1 MKASDVYY
9 VNEDKKAAK
18 MASLKGGAREVAED
32 LKRKQLASLDQKHRR
47 MKEDADARLNQ
58 MEKIRAEDEAEK
70 HRRMQK
76 KTELR
81 KIMDEDFANKQKFR
95 DRHSQLQAR
104 TSDFGDNNVLS
115 YVYTTKEHKSYQ
127 LRAKNEKLIGMMK
140 D

>member
-76 KTELR
+76 KMELR

-95 DRHSQLQAR
+95 DRHSQL
-104 TSDFGDNNVLS
+104 
-115 YVYTTKEHKSYQ
+115 
-127 LRAKNEKLIGMMK
+127 
-140 D
+140 